1 METMIQKWT
10 HVNGHRL
17 PRQGTGLGYLGALI
31 LLSLVWGLPATGQ
44 PRVTPESR
52 DGPALLEAWQNAVIQ
67 IQQTTGRAVVSIKTE
82 TQDRRGLQT
91 GKESPKGERPHRG
104 VGSGVIVD
112 ARGFVLTN
120 HHVIERADEIELM
133 LTDGRTFTGTVI
145 GRDPK
150 TDLAVVKVDADQ
162 ELPAATLGDSN
173 KVQVGQWA
181 VAIGNPFGLGHS
193 LTVGVISGVGRGEL
207 GLSTF
212 EDYIQ
217 TDASINPGNSGGPL
231 LNIQGEVIGI
241 NTAINPIGRGIGFAI
256 PINMAREV
264 MQQLVENGRVVRGY
278 LGVVIQTLSPELAG
292 KFAVV
297 ENGGVLV
304 GDILRGS
311 PAEQAGL
318 KRGDVIIDFAGQPV
332 HKMQELQRLV
342 AAIRPGT
349 PVRLRVLRDRQEQL
363 VTLEIGELKDLEP
376 KAEPAGS
383 RFGLTLDAVTKDLVK
398 QFNLKIDEG
407 VVVINVESGSAAA
420 RDGLR
425 KGDVILEIERTPV
438 TSIDSFKTVISKLNA
453 SEHILMLILREE
465 RSFYTILHAP
475 RG

>member
-1 METMIQKWT
+1 VWALPVVGQD
-10 HVNGHRL
+10 RL
-17 PRQGTGLGYLGALI
+17 MSPDN
-31 LLSLVWGLPATGQ
+31 
-44 PRVTPESR
+44 R
-52 DGPALLEAWQNAVIQ
+52 DVPALLEAWQNRVVQ
-67 IQQTTGRAVVSIKTE
+67 IEQMTGRAVVSIKTE
-82 TQDRRGLQT
+82 SQDKRGPQT
-91 GKESPKGERPHRG
+91 GKEAPKGELPHRG

-112 ARGFVLTN
+112 ARGLVLTN
-120 HHVIERADEIELM
+120 NHVIERADEIELT
-133 LTDGRTFTGTVI
+133 LADGRNFKGMVI

-150 TDLAVVKVDADQ
+150 TDLAMVKVDADQ
-162 ELPAATLGDSN
+162 DLPVVVLGDSDEV
-173 KVQVGQWA
+173 KVGHWA
-181 VAIGNPFGLGHS
+181 VAIGNPFGLGQS

-231 LNIQGEVIGI
+231 VNIRGEVIGI

-256 PINMAREV
+256 PINMAKEV
-264 MQQLVENGRVVRGY
+264 MQQLLENGRVVRGY
-278 LGVVIQTLSPELAG
+278 LGVVIQTMSPELAG
-292 KFAVV
+292 KFDVA

-318 KRGDVIIDFAGQPV
+318 KRGDVILDYAGRPV

-342 AAIRPGT
+342 ASTPPGT
-349 PVRLRVLRDRQEQL
+349 PVRVKVLRDRQEQL
-363 VTLEIGELKDLEP
+363 IALEISELKDAEP
-376 KAEPAGS
+376 RPEPAGS
-383 RFGLTLDAVTKDLVK
+383 RFGLTLDVLSKDLAR
-398 QFNLKIDEG
+398 QFNLKSEEG
-407 VVVINVESGSAAA
+407 VVITSVESGSPAA

-425 KGDVILEIERTPV
+425 KGDVILEVERATV
-438 TSIDSFKTVISKLNA
+438 SNLDAFKNVVSNLDP
-453 SEHILMLILREE
+453 SDDVLLLILRED